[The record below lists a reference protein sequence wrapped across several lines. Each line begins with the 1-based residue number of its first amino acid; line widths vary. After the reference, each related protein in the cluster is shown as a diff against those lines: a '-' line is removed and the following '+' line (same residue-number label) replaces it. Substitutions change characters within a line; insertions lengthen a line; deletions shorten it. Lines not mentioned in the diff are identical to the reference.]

1 MYDGYAISVQVST
14 MSLEELSQK
23 IKDLENVVHK
33 QNEVIANT
41 GRQLM
46 EIQVKD
52 VKTKMF
58 KQESQPKPIDTE
70 DFVTNEDIVQ
80 LVGELQSQLDY
91 LEDRTMKRGFNSH
104 ISESSE
110 LSAKIAPLCNR
121 FGEPAPEIYPETLEQ
136 LNKISPVD
144 LVQLAEYYELI
155 IENEPDQE
163 LAEIV
168 KGDTL
173 TKEDAEKLLGPSK
186 LDKTLAEK
194 VELFTKE
201 DLDALFD
208 EFARYIGVRVRRGDG
223 W

>member
-1 MYDGYAISVQVST
+1 
-14 MSLEELSQK
+14 MSIEELSQK
-23 IKDLENVVHK
+23 IKDLEALVHK

-52 VKTKMF
+52 VKNKMF
-58 KQESQPKPIDTE
+58 KEEAPKPLDTE

-91 LEDRTMKRGFNSH
+91 MEDRTIKRGFNTH
-104 ISESSE
+104 ISKDSESS
-110 LSAKIAPLCNR
+110 APIAPLCNR
-121 FGEPAPEIYPETLEQ
+121 FGEPAPEFFPSTLKQ
-136 LNKISPVD
+136 LKEISPID

-155 IENEPDQE
+155 IENEPDTE
-163 LAEIV
+163 LTDIV
-168 KGDTL
+168 KGEGL
-173 TKEDAEKLLGPSK
+173 TKEDAEKLLGPLT
-186 LDKTLAEK
+186 LDKTIEEK

-201 DLDALFD
+201 DLDTLFD